1 MEIAINLRKTMRS
14 MEVGETLEVMKRRAN
29 ERTGFDADYVR
40 STATKVKDS
49 LGMSFSVSSP
59 LSEDKITITRIS

>member
-1 MEIAINLRKTMRS
+1 MEITINLRKTMRS
-14 MEVGETLEVMKRRAN
+14 MEVGETLEVMKRRVN

-40 STATKVKDS
+40 SVATKVKDAV
-49 LGMSFSVSSP
+49 GMNFSVSAP